1 MSSKVFV
8 IGTIFLSIL
17 ILVVSYLLIKGS
29 NSNQAKEIVSYQG
42 GGGEK
47 PKAQAKTTF
56 SDLGQIKVSD
66 QKSVEFTLKNIGK
79 KPLQLFNISSSCGCT
94 VGQIIYKGKESQEF
108 GMHSQSD
115 YVDEINPGDEA
126 KVRVIYRPYVM
137 PVYGVVDREVYIS
150 TNDPDNPKLVFKV
163 KAYVK

>member
-8 IGTIFLSIL
+8 VGIVFVSTL
-17 ILVVSYLLIKGS
+17 ILVGSYFLIKGS
-29 NSNQAKEIVSYQG
+29 GGNQAKDVVSYQG
-42 GGGEK
+42 NENEK
-47 PKAQAKTTF
+47 PKAEAGVTS
-56 SDLGQIKVSD
+56 SDLGQMKVSE
-66 QKSVEFTLKNIGK
+66 QKSVEFTLKNIGE

-94 VGQIIYKGKESQEF
+94 LGQIIYKGKESQEF

-115 YVDEINPGDEA
+115 YVDEIKPGDAA

-137 PVYGVVDREVYIS
+137 PVYGAVDREVYVS
-150 TNDPDNPKLVFKV
+150 TNDPENPKLVFKV